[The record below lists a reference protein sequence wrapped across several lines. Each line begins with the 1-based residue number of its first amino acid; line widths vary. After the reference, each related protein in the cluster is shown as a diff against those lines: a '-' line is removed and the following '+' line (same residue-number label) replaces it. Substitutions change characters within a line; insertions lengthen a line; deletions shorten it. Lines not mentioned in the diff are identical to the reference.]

1 LQVNARLNADNN
13 FTVLASL
20 SKLSIILSLYGKRQI
35 LAVEIYE
42 VCLNFYELSSKQQE
56 SFRRLCHNQFGCVSH
71 TQSCV
76 TTKRIYTQTVYFDSS
91 VFFRLANVQQFE
103 TFNVLLGVC
112 IYKEKYLMPHINKTT
127 LSNRPVQL
135 STRSMLCRP
144 RSPS

>member
-103 TFNVLLGVC
+103 TFNALLGAC
-112 IYKEKYLMPHINKTT
+112 IYKEKI
-127 LSNRPVQL
+127 SNA
-135 STRSMLCRP
+135 TYK
-144 RSPS
+144 